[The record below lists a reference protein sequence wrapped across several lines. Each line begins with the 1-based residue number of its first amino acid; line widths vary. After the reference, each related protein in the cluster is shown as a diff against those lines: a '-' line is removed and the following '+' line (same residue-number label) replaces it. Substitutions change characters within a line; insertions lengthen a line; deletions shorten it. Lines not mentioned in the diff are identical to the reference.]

1 MFRYRE
7 PLGNG
12 AVVEPNVGVLKRCLT
27 LLQCLHLTSLDSGI
41 SGKIRNFLS
50 FSPLLVVRYSLSVR
64 LQEKSPG
71 FHSCLRIPVVLID
84 DGVYRL
90 HHSFVLLACERSC
103 HTAISSKFYAVS
115 PSVPTPMSVFCVFF
129 SLERSISMP

>member
-27 LLQCLHLTSLDSGI
+27 HLQCLHLTSLSGI

-50 FSPLLVVRYSLSVR
+50 FSHYFSPLLVVHSSLSVR

-71 FHSCLRIPVVLID
+71 FHSCLLIPVVLID

-90 HHSFVLLACERSC
+90 HHSLVLLTCERSC
-103 HTAISSKFYAVS
+103 HTAISSKFYAALPCPQPCQFS
-115 PSVPTPMSVFCVFF
+115 SACSSV
-129 SLERSISMP
+129 

>member
-12 AVVEPNVGVLKRCLT
+12 AVVEPNVSVLKRCLT
-27 LLQCLHLTSLDSGI
+27 HLQCLHLTSLSGI

-50 FSPLLVVRYSLSVR
+50 FSPLLLVRCSLSVR
-64 LQEKSPG
+64 LQEKSPS
-71 FHSCLRIPVVLID
+71 FHSCLHIPVVLID

-90 HHSFVLLACERSC
+90 HHSLVLLACERSR

-115 PSVPTPMSVFCVFF
+115 PSVPTPMSLFFCVLF